1 MRLVPLECV
10 RENSLLGKN
19 IYDSDGRILLRAGV
33 TLTAIRLKRIKELKI
48 FSVYIIDEYSSA
60 EIEDIIKPELRQKS
74 ISVIK
79 ETFGDIER
87 IASAHS
93 FDKRSLKDYS
103 AKEQEYFNSISSIAD
118 ELLEN
123 ILSNKNLLVSLV
135 DIKSMDNYTYA
146 HCVNVA
152 IISIILGISLNLSK
166 QHLNYLCFG
175 ALIHDIGKAFIP
187 HEILQKPGKLT
198 PEEFEVIKKHPK
210 YGYDFLN
217 KSYSSS
223 LSSHI
228 KMIVLQHHERFDGK
242 GYPDGIPGPNVSYL
256 ARIVTIADVY
266 DALTSDRP
274 YKRAMCPSDALEYL
288 MSNAGTLFDFEML
301 NVFCKVIIPFP
312 QGTIVSLSNGDVGV
326 VEKTFPNFPLRPL
339 IKIVKSSVSDNIGSE
354 LNLIDNLSVVI
365 SHVQYEI

>member
-33 TLTAIRLKRIKELKI
+33 TLTETILKRIKVLKI

-74 ISVIK
+74 ISIIK
-79 ETFGDIER
+79 ETFRDIER
-87 IASAHS
+87 IASTHN
-93 FDKRSLKDYS
+93 FDKRTSKDYT
-103 AKEQEYFNSISSIAD
+103 AKEKEYFDSISSVAE

-152 IISIILGISLNLSK
+152 IISIILGISLNLPK
-166 QHLNYLCFG
+166 QQLTHLCFG

-198 PEEFEVIKKHPK
+198 PEEFEIIKNHPK

-217 KSYSSS
+217 KNYNSN
-223 LSSHI
+223 LSSHV

-242 GYPDGIPGPNVSYL
+242 GYPDGVLGPNISYL

-288 MSNAGTLFDFEML
+288 MSNAGTLFDFEIL
-301 NVFCKVIIPFP
+301 NVFCKVIIAFP
-312 QGTIVSLSNGDVGV
+312 QGTIVSLSNGDVGI

-339 IKIVKSSVSDNIGSE
+339 VKILKSDISSNVGSE
-354 LNLIDNLSVVI
+354 LSLIDNLSIVI
-365 SHVQYEI
+365 SNVEYEV